1 MTLLILNHLL
11 KLLIIENLSL
21 KSNHNYNNN
30 NTSNK
35 NKEKRYCIWNL
46 K

>member
-1 MTLLILNHLL
+1 MIMTLLILNHLL

-30 NTSNK
+30 NNTSNK
-35 NKEKRYCIWNL
+35 NKEKRYCI
-46 K
+46 

>member
-1 MTLLILNHLL
+1 MIMTLLILNHLL

-35 NKEKRYCIWNL
+35 NKEKRYCI
-46 K
+46 